1 MSKYIGATV
10 VNLSVDTVDVTG
22 DITATDSTPELILL
36 NDTHEDIEGGREGKI
51 TFKGEQSGGEV
62 TVLGQIQSSHD
73 GTSDD
78 QKGDLIFKTN
88 DGSDGTS
95 PTERLRIDS
104 NGSILTATL
113 GTANVKL
120 GANAGNSITSGG
132 NYNTVI
138 GDEAGTALT
147 TGDANVA
154 VGFEALKTEDAN
166 GKNIAIGYQA
176 LKVLD
181 AGADGFNTVI
191 GYQAGTS
198 MSTGQ
203 VNTLI
208 GHQAGDAMTTGNNNV
223 AIGHEALG
231 AEAQGDR
238 NVAVGVGALQ
248 TQENNSDVDAN
259 NTAVGYNAGLSL
271 TTALNN
277 TVIGAGA
284 GDAVTTGNLNTFV
297 GSHAGSATDD
307 GASNT
312 AVGAYALDAGN
323 CADHNTAIGAGALGG
338 SSYTGYDSTCVGS
351 DAGNA
356 VTSGYS
362 NTFFGKTA
370 GSTITTGNSNTIVG
384 RYDGNQNGLD
394 IRTSSNFIVLSDGAG
409 NIPGHTTGADR
420 AWKFM
425 GNGASAEG
433 ITYNAHE
440 FGHDNNDTQMMIMK
454 EHHTSF
460 ASVLLDLRCA
470 RAASTAYDLLQGR
483 SGGTS
488 DTEFRVRGDGECTAD
503 GSFSGGGADYAEYFE
518 WSDGNSDS
526 QDRTGYTVVLDGEKI
541 KLATSDDAAAN
552 VIGAVSVNPSV
563 VGDSDI
569 LRWKQK
575 YLKDDFGAYIYE
587 DYDVKDDDGNTV
599 VQQRRKLNP
608 DYDEDKE
615 YVSRE
620 DRKEWATIGMMG
632 KLRIRKGQ
640 PTGDRWIKMRDVS
653 DTVEEWLVR

>member
-1 MSKYIGATV
+1 MSKYIGSPV
-10 VNLSVDTVDVTG
+10 VSLSTDTVDVTG
-22 DITATDSTPELILL
+22 DITTTDATPEVIIV
-36 NDTHEDIEGGREGKI
+36 NNTHEDTDGGREGKV
-51 TFKGEQSGGEV
+51 TFKGQQSGGEE
-62 TVLGQIQSSHD
+62 TTLAEIQASHD

-78 QKGDLIFKTN
+78 EKGDLIFKTN
-88 DGSDGTS
+88 DGSDGAS

-113 GTANVKL
+113 GTDNVHL
-120 GANAGNSITSGG
+120 GEGAGDSIASGG
-132 NYNTVI
+132 NYNVTI
-138 GDEAGTALT
+138 GKDAGTAIT
-147 TGDANVA
+147 TGDGNIA

-248 TQENNSDVDAN
+248 SQENNSDVDVN

-312 AVGAYALDAGN
+312 AVGAYTLDAGN

-488 DTEFRVRGDGECTAD
+488 DTEFRVRGDGAVTSDNGFD
-503 GSFSGGGADYAEYFE
+503 GSGADYAEYFE

-575 YLKDDFGAYIYE
+575 YLKDDFGAYIFE
-587 DYDVKDDDGNTV
+587 DYNVEDNDGNTV

-615 YVSRE
+615 YISRE

>member
-22 DITATDSTPELILL
+22 DITATDATPEVIIV
-36 NDTHEDIEGGREGKI
+36 NDTHEDTDGGREGKV
-51 TFKGEQSGGEV
+51 TFKGQQSGGEE
-62 TVLGQIQSSHD
+62 TTLAEIQASHD

-78 QKGDLIFKTN
+78 EKGDLIFKTN
-88 DGSDGTS
+88 DGSDGAS

-113 GTANVKL
+113 GTDNVHL
-120 GANAGNSITSGG
+120 GEGAGDSIASGG
-132 NYNTVI
+132 NYNVTI
-138 GDEAGTALT
+138 GKDAGTAIT
-147 TGDANVA
+147 TGDGNIA

-248 TQENNSDVDAN
+248 SQENNSDVDVN

-312 AVGAYALDAGN
+312 AVGAYTLDAGN

-384 RYDGNQNGLD
+384 RYEGNQNGLD

-488 DTEFRVRGDGECTAD
+488 DTEFRVRGDGAVTSDNGFD
-503 GSFSGGGADYAEYFE
+503 GSGADYAEYFE

-569 LRWKQK
+569 
-575 YLKDDFGAYIYE
+575 
-587 DYDVKDDDGNTV
+587 
-599 VQQRRKLNP
+599 
-608 DYDEDKE
+608 
-615 YVSRE
+615 
-620 DRKEWATIGMMG
+620 
-632 KLRIRKGQ
+632 
-640 PTGDRWIKMRDVS
+640 
-653 DTVEEWLVR
+653 

>member
-22 DITATDSTPELILL
+22 DITATDATPEVIIV
-36 NDTHEDIEGGREGKI
+36 NDTHEDTDGGREGKV
-51 TFKGEQSGGEV
+51 TFKGQQSGGEE
-62 TVLGQIQSSHD
+62 TTLAEIQASHD

-78 QKGDLIFKTN
+78 EKGDLIFKTN
-88 DGSDGTS
+88 DGSDGAS

-113 GTANVKL
+113 GTDNVHL
-120 GANAGNSITSGG
+120 GEGAGDSIASGG
-132 NYNTVI
+132 NYNVTI
-138 GDEAGTALT
+138 GKDAGTAIT
-147 TGDANVA
+147 TGDGNIA

-248 TQENNSDVDAN
+248 SQENNSDVDVN

-312 AVGAYALDAGN
+312 AVGAYTLDAGN

-488 DTEFRVRGDGECTAD
+488 DTEFRVRGDGAVTSDNGFD
-503 GSFSGGGADYAEYFE
+503 GSGADYAEYFE

-575 YLKDDFGAYIYE
+575 YLKDDFGAYIFE
-587 DYDVKDDDGNTV
+587 DYNVEDDDGNTV

-615 YVSRE
+615 YISRE

>member
-22 DITATDSTPELILL
+22 DITATDATPEVIIV
-36 NDTHEDIEGGREGKI
+36 NDTHEDTDGGREGKV
-51 TFKGEQSGGEV
+51 TFKGQQSGGEE
-62 TVLGQIQSSHD
+62 TTLAEIQASHD

-78 QKGDLIFKTN
+78 EKGDLIFKTN
-88 DGSDGTS
+88 DGSDGAS

-113 GTANVKL
+113 GTDNVHL
-120 GANAGNSITSGG
+120 GEGAGDSIASGG
-132 NYNTVI
+132 NYNVTI
-138 GDEAGTALT
+138 GKDAGTAIT
-147 TGDANVA
+147 TGDGNIA
-154 VGFEALKTEDAN
+154 VGFE
-166 GKNIAIGYQA
+166 A

-248 TQENNSDVDAN
+248 SQENNSDVDVN

-312 AVGAYALDAGN
+312 AVGAYTLDAGN

-488 DTEFRVRGDGECTAD
+488 DTEFRVRGDGAVTSDNGFD
-503 GSFSGGGADYAEYFE
+503 GSGADYAEYFE

-575 YLKDDFGAYIYE
+575 YLKDDFGAYIFE
-587 DYDVKDDDGNTV
+587 DYNVEDNDGNTV

-615 YVSRE
+615 YISRE

>member
-22 DITATDSTPELILL
+22 DITATDATPEVIIV
-36 NDTHEDIEGGREGKI
+36 NDTHEDTDGGREGKV
-51 TFKGEQSGGEV
+51 TFKGQQSGGEE
-62 TVLGQIQSSHD
+62 TTLAEIQASHD

-78 QKGDLIFKTN
+78 EKGDLIFKTN
-88 DGSDGTS
+88 DGSDGAS

-113 GTANVKL
+113 GTDNVHL
-120 GANAGNSITSGG
+120 GEGAGDSIASGG
-132 NYNTVI
+132 NYNVTI
-138 GDEAGTALT
+138 GKDAGTAIT
-147 TGDANVA
+147 TGDGNIA

-248 TQENNSDVDAN
+248 SQENNSDVDVN

-312 AVGAYALDAGN
+312 AVGAYTLDAGN

-460 ASVLLDLRCA
+460 ASVLLDLRCD

-488 DTEFRVRGDGECTAD
+488 DTEFRVRGDGAVTSDNGFD
-503 GSFSGGGADYAEYFE
+503 GSGADYAEYFE

-575 YLKDDFGAYIYE
+575 YLKDDFGAYIFE
-587 DYDVKDDDGNTV
+587 DYNVEDNDGNTV

-615 YVSRE
+615 YISRE